1 MKNFLKIILSIVI
14 CVVFLI
20 GMCIGG
26 FAIFYTPS
34 LTADMSVKTG
44 AVTTGASGYLYG
56 LAEKGVP
63 SENMTESIDIST
75 VSQKMA
81 DGLQHPIGDISHVY
95 SQLDNTDYIVV
106 YLQDAYSTWYYEHDS
121 IEKQRSEGKYD
132 WKKFLE
138 NDYLPKVEKAVND
151 LSGVPYSD
159 KIIYCIYNECDNGV
173 WFGETKESS
182 DSQYGVYGDYN
193 AVGEKN
199 FFDAWKI
206 TYDFVKSIHPN
217 ALIGGPGFCD
227 YDKGEIRN
235 FMTFCTENSCVPE
248 VMIYHELNDS
258 SIYHWQGHVEDYRGL
273 EAELGIEE
281 LPIIVTEYGRMQ
293 DNGMPGRMLQYIT
306 QIETSKVYADNAYW
320 RLANNLCDVAADDN
334 CPNSNWWLYRWYTDM
349 EGQTVDISYQDLF
362 KSNLGKA
369 LKGEAGFSSKGF
381 MGLVTMNDAEDKI
394 EIICGGRDGSAV
406 VKLKN
411 LSDTGLF
418 KPGYRLAIKTEE
430 VIYKGI
436 SGVVNSP
443 VVKSEYYIDAED
455 TIKID
460 MNDMD
465 ESSAYHITIVPIPE
479 NSGRVQEDYINSN
492 FIERHEF
499 EEGELLGG
507 AYTYN
512 SAYATTGEKD
522 GMVGGMEKAG
532 DGVALDFTVPE
543 DGTYNL
549 DIIYGNSNDG
559 AYDEDGRQN
568 PDDRADSTCVMSI
581 DGKETVMSF
590 ANTIKSEYTDCITVS
605 CELTKG
611 EHTISFKHD
620 KGTIVLDSLLVSTSA
635 QSGELAV
642 LDDADRT
649 NDSNQSYLVV
659 APEDGC
665 YDVYSDESPARI
677 NNVRVNF
684 KNGHNTVYLM
694 RGLNYIDV
702 ESNERSGIVV
712 TELSESNKAIELDVR
727 GAALSGGASIQSDKK
742 ISEINYI
749 DGISCRGGRADFNV
763 KADKSGTYALTI
775 LYANNDEGGKHDYNV
790 DLIERYVTVTAGGKS
805 QDVYCRNT
813 YSWNTYKTVTCYVD
827 LQKGNNTISLTNS
840 GNNKFDNQDTYA
852 PHIAHMSVNEIIA
865 D

>member
-14 CVVFLI
+14 CLVFFI

-26 FAIFYTPS
+26 FVIFYTPS

-75 VSQKMA
+75 VSQKVA
-81 DGLQHPIGDISHVY
+81 GGLQHPIGDISHVY

-121 IEKQRSEGKYD
+121 IEKQRSVGKYD

-151 LSGVPYSD
+151 LSGVSYSD
-159 KIIYCIYNECDNGV
+159 KIVYCIYNECDNGV

-193 AVGEKN
+193 TVGEKN

-206 TYDFVKSIHPN
+206 TYDFVKSIHPK

-227 YDKGEIRN
+227 YDKSEIRN

-258 SIYHWQGHVEDYRGL
+258 SIYHWQGHVEDYREL
-273 EAELGIEE
+273 ETELGIEK

-369 LKGEAGFSSKGF
+369 LKGEADFSSKGF

-418 KPGYRLAIKTEE
+418 MSGYRLAIKTEE
-430 VIYKGI
+430 VVYKGI

-443 VVKSEYYIDAED
+443 AVKSEYYIDAED

-479 NSGRVQEDYINSN
+479 NSGRVQEDYINRH
-492 FIERHEF
+492 FIERYEF

-532 DGVALDFTVPE
+532 DGVSLDFTVPE

-559 AYDEDGRQN
+559 KYDEDGRQN
-568 PDDRADSTCVMSI
+568 PDDRTDSTSVMSI
-581 DGKETVMSF
+581 DGKESVMSF

-605 CELTKG
+605 HELTKG

-620 KGTIVLDSLLVSTSA
+620 KGTIVLDSLLVSTAA
-635 QSGELAV
+635 QSDELAV

-649 NDSNQSYLVV
+649 NDNNQSYLVV
-659 APEDGC
+659 APEDGY
-665 YDVYSDESPARI
+665 YDVSSDESPARI

-702 ESNERSGIVV
+702 ESSERSGIVV
-712 TELSESNKAIELDVR
+712 TEISESNKTIELDVR
-727 GAALSGGASIQSDKK
+727 GAALSGGASIKSNKNNFK
-742 ISEINYI
+742 INYI
-749 DGISCRGGRADFNV
+749 DGISCKSGRADFNV
-763 KADKSGTYALTI
+763 KVDKAGTYALTI
-775 LYANNDEGGKHDYNV
+775 SYANNDEGGKHDYNV

-813 YSWNTYKTVTCYVD
+813 YSWDTYKTVTCYVN
-827 LQKGNNTISLTNS
+827 LKKGSNTISLTNS

-852 PHIAHMSVNEIIA
+852 PHIAHMSVNEIIV

>member
-14 CVVFLI
+14 CLVFLI

-75 VSQKMA
+75 VSQKVEG
-81 DGLQHPIGDISHVY
+81 GLQHPVGDISHVY

-121 IEKQRSEGKYD
+121 IEKQRSVGKYD

-151 LSGVPYSD
+151 LSGVPYCD
-159 KIIYCIYNECDNGV
+159 KIVYCIYNECDNGV

-206 TYDFVKSIHPN
+206 TYDFVKSINPN

-227 YDKGEIRN
+227 YDKNEIRN
-235 FMTFCTENSCVPE
+235 FMIFCTENSCVPE

-273 EAELGIEE
+273 ETELGIEE

-306 QIETSKVYADNAYW
+306 QIETSKVYADIAYW

-369 LKGEAGFSSKGF
+369 LKGEADFSSKGF

-418 KPGYRLAIKTEE
+418 KSGYRLAIKTEE
-430 VIYKGI
+430 VVYKGI

-479 NSGRVQEDYINSN
+479 KSGRVQEDYVNRH

-507 AYTYN
+507 AYTY
-512 SAYATTGEKD
+512 
-522 GMVGGMEKAG
+522 
-532 DGVALDFTVPE
+532 
-543 DGTYNL
+543 
-549 DIIYGNSNDG
+549 
-559 AYDEDGRQN
+559 
-568 PDDRADSTCVMSI
+568 
-581 DGKETVMSF
+581 
-590 ANTIKSEYTDCITVS
+590 
-605 CELTKG
+605 
-611 EHTISFKHD
+611 
-620 KGTIVLDSLLVSTSA
+620 SLS
-635 QSGELAV
+635 
-642 LDDADRT
+642 
-649 NDSNQSYLVV
+649 
-659 APEDGC
+659 
-665 YDVYSDESPARI
+665 
-677 NNVRVNF
+677 
-684 KNGHNTVYLM
+684 
-694 RGLNYIDV
+694 
-702 ESNERSGIVV
+702 
-712 TELSESNKAIELDVR
+712 
-727 GAALSGGASIQSDKK
+727 
-742 ISEINYI
+742 
-749 DGISCRGGRADFNV
+749 
-763 KADKSGTYALTI
+763 
-775 LYANNDEGGKHDYNV
+775 
-790 DLIERYVTVTAGGKS
+790 LI
-805 QDVYCRNT
+805 
-813 YSWNTYKTVTCYVD
+813 
-827 LQKGNNTISLTNS
+827 
-840 GNNKFDNQDTYA
+840 
-852 PHIAHMSVNEIIA
+852 HI
-865 D
+865 